1 MKKFFFLWVLGLFFA
16 GCFWD
21 EPKPRVP
28 QKPAGVLTKGTL
40 NKIERVK
47 GGYILHALIKNGNRY
62 EFSLEEVLNTIAIS
76 EESLVLTRDNEES
89 RLELTVSKSGNHKCR
104 YLLKELDAY
113 VDIIVDSAEFNIQNG
128 KLELYYQLESDDQF
142 TKLEINF

>member
-1 MKKFFFLWVLGLFFA
+1 MKKIFFLWILGLFFA

-62 EFSLEEVLNTIAIS
+62 ENARGMVNSLQTHSSEWVTSAVVSYEEGDLLGMQLKNGVIMYS
-76 EESLVLTRDNEES
+76 EVMIKNYTTREGGVVRSANKRDKSKIKASLPQEKKIR
-89 RLELTVSKSGNHKCR
+89 
-104 YLLKELDAY
+104 
-113 VDIIVDSAEFNIQNG
+113 F
-128 KLELYYQLESDDQF
+128 
-142 TKLEINF
+142 

>member
-1 MKKFFFLWVLGLFFA
+1 MNNSLSLKLYKNNDLYLEKKSL
-16 GCFWD
+16 D
-21 EPKPRVP
+21 Y
-28 QKPAGVLTKGTL
+28 T
-40 NKIERVK
+40 
-47 GGYILHALIKNGNRY
+47 KNGNRY

-89 RLELTVSKSGNHKCR
+89 RLELTVNKSGNHKCR